1 MEQKNGL
8 NRRDFIRKSVVSGTA
23 ISVIPAHVLGGTHG
37 VAPSDKL
44 NAALIGCGNMGLG
57 FLNRWVQNPEL
68 QMISVCDVNKE
79 SADYPVFSRV
89 SGEGELGFVGGY
101 EVGRRTVN
109 EAYAKNSGKGKYKG
123 CSAYTDFRELIA
135 KENDLDAVFIMT
147 PDHLHTH
154 ISLAAMKNG
163 LKVATHKPISNFMYE
178 TRLTCD
184 TAKQIGVPTHC
195 FFFQDPPGLR
205 TIMEILKLGI
215 IGKVKEVHR
224 WTNRPVW
231 PQGSPNLPTNNPP
244 IPEGFDWQLWLGPSV
259 DRPYSPDYTHRLFR
273 GWYEFGGGVLADM
286 GHYGLW
292 RDWRVL
298 DLGMPVSA
306 KGNSSFCC
314 EVRNFRSTPIVN
326 EVTYPQASV
335 IQYKVPV
342 NGKSELVDV
351 FWYDGGMMPRTPG
364 ALEKKGE
371 ELSSEGGVMFI
382 GEDGIVLTA
391 AGGYKD
397 LQILGVNDS
406 DEVAA
411 LSQIQEGTWTDNND
425 AEMIKAF
432 KGGEASR
439 GDFMHAQ
446 TIAETICLGN
456 LAVRSRR
463 KLEWDNENMKV
474 TNFDEANRFLHRE
487 YRPGWEL

>member
-8 NRRDFIRKSVVSGTA
+8 NRRDFIKKSVVSGAA
-23 ISVIPAHVLGGTHG
+23 ISVIPAHVLGGTQG
-37 VAPSDKL
+37 IAPSDKL

-79 SADYPVFSRV
+79 SADYPIFSKLP
-89 SGEGELGFVGGY
+89 GEKRGTLGGY
-101 EVGRRTVN
+101 EVGRRRVE

-135 KENDLDAVFIMT
+135 KENDLDTVFIMT

-154 ISLAAMKNG
+154 IALEAMKMG
-163 LKVATHKPISNFMYE
+163 IKVATHKPISNFMHE
-178 TRLTCD
+178 TRVVCD
-184 TAKQIGVPTHC
+184 TAKKTDVPTHC
-195 FFFQDPPGLR
+195 FFFQDPPGLY
-205 TIMEILKLGI
+205 TMKEILKLGV

-224 WTNRPVW
+224 WSNRPFW

-259 DRPYSPDYTHRLFR
+259 DRTYSPDYTHRLFR

-286 GHYGLW
+286 GYYGLW

-306 KGNSSFCC
+306 KGNSSFTC
-314 EVRNFRSTPIVN
+314 EVRDFRSTPIVN
-326 EVTYPQASV
+326 EVTYPHAST
-335 IQYKVPV
+335 IQFKVPV
-342 NGKSELVDV
+342 NGKNELVDV
-351 FWYDGGMMPRTPG
+351 FWYDGGMMPRTPR
-364 ALEKKGE
+364 ALEEKGE
-371 ELSSEGGVMFI
+371 QLSTVGGVMFI
-382 GEDGIVLTA
+382 GEDGTILTSQS
-391 AGGYKD
+391 GYND
-397 LQILGVNDS
+397 IQILDVEDA
-406 DEVAA
+406 DKVVAT
-411 LSQIQEGTWTDNND
+411 SQISEETSLNDND
-425 AEMIKAF
+425 DEMIKAF
-432 KGGEASR
+432 KGGKASR
-439 GDFMHAQ
+439 GDFIHAQ

-456 LAVRSRR
+456 LAVRTRH
-463 KLEWDNENMKV
+463 KLDWDNENMKV